1 MNKVVKL
8 IFWSIFIGYFAGL
21 LGYWGDQDIIVK
33 TEDSNDI
40 IEQEEDL
47 DVLPEPLIK
56 EDTTTYR
63 QFKKYFRWR
72 NLKGKLFK
80 IKFYYNEQDLV
91 SSRNYRNSLNSYSTT
106 LYRQL
111 HRHDAAML
119 RSVIEAFE
127 ALKINYGLNR
137 YEFLEAVVTFI
148 QSIPYTYIL
157 EPGRVCGS
165 TIINSKGNKH
175 SYPDYNCKPNIP
187 PGCCDNVKPWG
198 LYAPIEFLIQET
210 GDCDTRTLL
219 AYSILEKFK
228 YDIAIVNSNKMGHSM
243 LGIYVP
249 FVPGNGHFGRTAVSR
264 KKYYLWELTATG
276 LRLGDNYDFYS
287 NDWLVTYQ

>member
-1 MNKVVKL
+1 MNKVVNI
-8 IFWSIFIGYFAGL
+8 IFWFIFAGYFLGL
-21 LGYWGDQDIIVK
+21 LRVDRDQVVK
-33 TEDSNDI
+33 VETEETSDI
-40 IEQEEDL
+40 IEKEKDL
-47 DVLPEPLIK
+47 NELTDPYLK
-56 EDTTTYR
+56 DDTNSYR

-72 NLKGKLFK
+72 NLKGKAFK
-80 IKFYYNEQDLV
+80 IKFYYSEKDLI

-111 HRHDAAML
+111 HRHDALML
-119 RSVIEAFE
+119 KPVIEAFKG
-127 ALKINYGLNR
+127 LKIKYGLNR

-157 EPGRVCGS
+157 DPGRACGT
-165 TIINSKGNKH
+165 TIINSKGYKH
-175 SYPDYNCKPNIP
+175 SYPDLNCKPNIP

-219 AYSILEKFK
+219 AYSILEKFN

-249 FVPGNGHFGRTAVSR
+249 FVPGNGHFGLTAVSR

-276 LRLGDNYDFYS
+276 LNLGDNYDFYS